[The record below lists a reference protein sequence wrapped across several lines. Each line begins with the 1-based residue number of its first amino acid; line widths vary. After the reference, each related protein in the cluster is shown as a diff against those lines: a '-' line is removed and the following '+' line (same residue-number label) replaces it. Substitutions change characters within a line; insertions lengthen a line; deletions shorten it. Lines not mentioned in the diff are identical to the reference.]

1 EALNRWAHLRKV
13 SPWFILWFVG
23 IALLNSLNLIPQL
36 VGRGLK
42 ALSRFLMTMALG
54 AIGLNTDLKK
64 LTAAGWAPMLLGFI
78 VSAIVVVVSLVVQ
91 YGLGQI

>member
-1 EALNRWAHLRKV
+1 
-13 SPWFILWFVG
+13 
-23 IALLNSLNLIPQL
+23 
-36 VGRGLK
+36 
-42 ALSRFLMTMALG
+42 MTMALG